1 MSEAEQIR
9 FRVKVKRP
17 DETREYLVVMNLQ
30 TPQGESVGYPL
41 VRAAEGIK
49 LNFLVD
55 VQQEKFRE
63 VSEAEASKMKLQP
76 VPSSRHDTSL
86 WEILS
91 QTK

>member
-1 MSEAEQIR
+1 MSEAQQIR

-17 DETREYLVVMNLQ
+17 DEAREYLVVMDLQ
-30 TPQGESVGYPL
+30 TLQDEAIGYPL

-55 VQQEKFRE
+55 VQQDQFVE
-63 VSEAEASKMKLQP
+63 VSEEEMSKMQLRS
-76 VPSSRHDTSL
+76 VPSSRHDMEL

-91 QTK
+91 

>member
-1 MSEAEQIR
+1 MSEAQKIR

-17 DETREYLVVMNLQ
+17 DETREYLVVMDLQ
-30 TPQGESVGYPL
+30 TLQDEAIGYPL

-55 VQQEKFRE
+55 VQQDQFVEI
-63 VSEAEASKMKLQP
+63 SEEEMSKMQLRS
-76 VPSSRHDTSL
+76 VPSSRHDMSL

-91 QTK
+91 

>member
-1 MSEAEQIR
+1 MSEAQQIR

-17 DETREYLVVMNLQ
+17 DEAREYLVVMDLQ
-30 TPQGESVGYPL
+30 TLQDEAIGYPL

-55 VQQEKFRE
+55 VQQDQFVE
-63 VSEAEASKMKLQP
+63 VSEEEMSKMQLRS
-76 VPSSRHDTSL
+76 VPSSRQDMEL

-91 QTK
+91 

>member
-1 MSEAEQIR
+1 MSEAQQIR

-17 DETREYLVVMNLQ
+17 DDTREYLVVMDLQ
-30 TPQGESVGYPL
+30 TSQDEAIGYPL

-55 VQQEKFRE
+55 VQQDQFVEI
-63 VSEAEASKMKLQP
+63 SEEEMSKMQLRP
-76 VPSSRHDTSL
+76 VPSSRHDMGL

-91 QTK
+91 

>member
-1 MSEAEQIR
+1 MSEAQQIR

-17 DETREYLVVMNLQ
+17 EETREYLVVMDLQ
-30 TPQGESVGYPL
+30 TLQDEAIGYPL

-55 VQQEKFRE
+55 VQQDQFVEI
-63 VSEAEASKMKLQP
+63 SEEEMSKMQLRS
-76 VPSSRHDTSL
+76 VPSSRHDMGL

-91 QTK
+91 

>member
-1 MSEAEQIR
+1 MSEAQQIR

-17 DETREYLVVMNLQ
+17 EETREYLVVMDLQ
-30 TPQGESVGYPL
+30 TLQDETIGYPL

-55 VQQEKFRE
+55 VQQDQFVEISKDE
-63 VSEAEASKMKLQP
+63 MSKMRLRS
-76 VPSSRHDTSL
+76 VPSSRHDMGL

-91 QTK
+91 

>member
-1 MSEAEQIR
+1 MSEAQKSR

-17 DETREYLVVMNLQ
+17 DETREYLVVMDLQ
-30 TPQGESVGYPL
+30 TLQDEKIGYPL

-55 VQQEKFRE
+55 VQQDQFVEI
-63 VSEAEASKMKLQP
+63 SEEEMSKMQLRS
-76 VPSSRHDTSL
+76 VPSSRHDMSL

-91 QTK
+91 